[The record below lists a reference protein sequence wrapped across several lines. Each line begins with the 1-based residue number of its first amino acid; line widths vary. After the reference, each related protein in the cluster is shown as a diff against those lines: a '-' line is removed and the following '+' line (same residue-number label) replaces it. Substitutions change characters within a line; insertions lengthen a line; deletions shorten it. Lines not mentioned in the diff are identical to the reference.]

1 VIGDDGKQFVKGL
14 LNRNPKHRLGSKR
27 DAAELKEHPFF
38 KNVDWEALFAR
49 KVSPPFKPIVES
61 DESVANFDP
70 EFTEV
75 DILREAPRSAFDDE
89 DLHSWTSHKNG
100 VDWNVGTGSVPVP
113 IERNGMSNAKTHK
126 VKGKGEDDITNSVQD
141 NFRGFSYAGESP
153 IEGSFLAHRAE
164 MEGTIEE
171 EAVETED
178 PVIMRRDGEDELMI
192 ED

>member
-1 VIGDDGKQFVKGL
+1 
-14 LNRNPKHRLGSKR
+14 LGSKR

-38 KNVDWEALFAR
+38 KNIDWEALFAR

-75 DILREAPRSAFDDE
+75 DILREAPRSAFQDE
-89 DLHSWTSHKNG
+89 DLNSWNHRGNG
-100 VDWNVGTGSVPVP
+100 VDWIEGNGSVPVP
-113 IERNGMSNAKTHK
+113 IERNGMTNGVGGGRVNHK
-126 VKGKGEDDITNSVQD
+126 VKGKSEDDLANSVQD

-153 IEGSFLAHRAE
+153 LEGSYLAQRAE
-164 MEGTIEE
+164 AEGGVEE
-171 EAVETED
+171 EAVEVED
-178 PVIMRRDGEDELMI
+178 SIRRDADDELMV